1 MKSPPKH
8 TSPYLPVKPLAKK
21 ISPKKVEIDP
31 IQALLHDYI
40 KSLPLDAPSPFKV
53 AIFDENPSQKRGLV
67 VKSVPIHEVDE
78 KGHDHKWTEEGL
90 VLEEPKRYRARCVI
104 TREHKIELQQGSTI
118 EGICAVWTRK
128 YPQGWQGLCQTNDGK
143 IVEIKSAD
151 SNMKELENPVWVYAA
166 AATVVIDGKETR
178 VQCVVLGKIVEVEGI
193 SYDLEPG
200 WEDVVNALRQ
210 EAATLER
217 KLSWPQEATFPAP
230 SMDSNVPAQLED
242 YVDEHL
248 AVEQQLISQMVA
260 NNQPPANPHT
270 PPQTQEHHAEAILNI
285 PNQHEDCH
293 RELASEQ
300 RPNSQMSENRNP
312 SFGIRKSS
320 PPLHNAIL
328 SLKARGDLP
337 ATTAS
342 GSNPLEDRSNGLAT
356 PTVKAPNAQQHLKRP
371 PTKQWEEPTLSS
383 QHGSF
388 LGEGRPKTVLEN
400 YQPGV
405 KYSSASHRAVVVEEA
420 IYKNG
425 KDCTMVEPKT
435 PVVGKRGRPKKGDTA
450 SEKGNPSSVTTKTP
464 RKRKQ
469 DNDEESSSAKP
480 AKTPRKRKQENR
492 KGSSTATPAKT
503 PRKRKQGADE
513 PSAPSE
519 RPRPAV
525 TKAATP
531 ISPSNDNMSFTDESQ
546 SSRSVSNVGLT
557 PASQS
562 CSLANIGF
570 PPAPQEAMSDI
581 RIIAQDY
588 RRRREQQDRPRQ
600 SFIQQQFPGAHG
612 GQPHGFQFSRPR
624 SNSQMNQPPITATEF
639 ADDQTV
645 PQQFQLG
652 QEQFQGPPVD
662 FAYAHQI
669 HQIQQARQAQRMQL
683 QAHQFPY
690 GYNAL
695 GFPHQFQQFEQ
706 NQGNLAPMMHNDA
719 LARAQ
724 AQYQTQVGTMNGFDM
739 SGLWQQQQNYGFG
752 QQMGADANF
761 AIGYGNFPGYQPNIQ
776 PNPRQ
781 PGRGQSNA
789 NHLGYPPHQP
799 AHRRS
804 GASQSDL
811 SGIPNQQLGR
821 ASSMQRQQMQRPA
834 PDVPSIFDERQ
845 IQGVQ
850 AESASQRRD
859 LLNFIE
865 RNDPEY
871 IQQIY
876 PNWHIEQGQG
886 QPATSSPSQ
895 RDDSI
900 DPSLYESSN

>member
-8 TSPYLPVKPLAKK
+8 TSPYLPVKPPAKK
-21 ISPKKVEIDP
+21 ISRKKVEIDP

-53 AIFDENPSQKRGLV
+53 AIFDENQSQKRGLV

-128 YPQGWQGLCQTNDGK
+128 YPQGWLGLCQTNDGK

-178 VQCVVLGKIVEVEGI
+178 VQCVVLEKIVEVEGI

-217 KLSWPQEATFPAP
+217 KLGWPQEAAFPAP
-230 SMDSNVPAQLED
+230 SMDSNVPAQLEG
-242 YVDEHL
+242 YVDEQL
-248 AVEQQLISQMVA
+248 AVGQQLISQMLA
-260 NNQPPANPHT
+260 NYQPPANLHI
-270 PPQTQEHHAEAILNI
+270 PPQTQEHCAEATLNI

-300 RPNSQMSENRNP
+300 RPNSQIPENRSP
-312 SFGIRKSS
+312 SFRTRKIS

-328 SLKARGDLP
+328 SRKARRDLP
-337 ATTAS
+337 ATPVS

-356 PTVKAPNAQQHLKRP
+356 PTVKVPNAQQQHLKRP
-371 PTKQWEEPTLSS
+371 PTKQWEESTLSS
-383 QHGSF
+383 QHGSL
-388 LGEGRPKTVLEN
+388 LGEGKPKRVLEN
-400 YQPGV
+400 YQPV
-405 KYSSASHRAVVVEEA
+405 VEYSSASHGAVVVEEA
-420 IYKNG
+420 IHKNG
-425 KDCTMVEPKT
+425 EDSIIVEPKT
-435 PVVGKRGRPKKGDTA
+435 PVIGKRGRAKKGDTA
-450 SEKGNPSSVTTKTP
+450 SEKGNPSSIKTKTP

-469 DNDEESSSAKP
+469 DNGDESSSAKP
-480 AKTPRKRKQENR
+480 AKTPRKRKQEN
-492 KGSSTATPAKT
+492 GEVPSTATPAKT
-503 PRKRKQGADE
+503 PRKRKQVVDE
-513 PSAPSE
+513 ASAPSE

-531 ISPSNDNMSFTDESQ
+531 RSPLNDNMSFTDESQ
-546 SSRSVSNVGLT
+546 SSRSVSNVGPT
-557 PASQS
+557 PESQS
-562 CSLANIGF
+562 PSLANIGF

-581 RIIAQDY
+581 RIMAQDY

-600 SFIQQQFPGAHG
+600 PFIPQQFPGAHG
-612 GQPHGFQFSRPR
+612 GQPHGFQSSRPR
-624 SNSQMNQPPITATEF
+624 SNSRMNQPPITATEF

-645 PQQFQLG
+645 PQQFQLE

-662 FAYAHQI
+662 FAYAQ
-669 HQIQQARQAQRMQL
+669 QIQQARQAQRMQL

-706 NQGNLAPMMHNDA
+706 NQGNLAAMMHNDA

-776 PNPRQ
+776 PNPCQ
-781 PGRGQSNA
+781 LGRGQSNA
-789 NHLGYPPHQP
+789 NQLGYPPQQP
-799 AHRRS
+799 THRRS

-811 SGIPNQQLGR
+811 PDIPHQQLGR

-834 PDVPSIFDERQ
+834 PDVPSTFGETP

-850 AESASQRRD
+850 AQSASQRRD
-859 LLNFIE
+859 LLDFIE
-865 RNDPEY
+865 KNDPEY
-871 IQQIY
+871 IHQVY
-876 PNWHIEQGQG
+876 PNWYIGQEQG